1 MRGEVSRGV
10 DAPWMAGVAMTVR
23 TPRRAA
29 AGHLWDAPRPNP
41 GVFVGSA
48 LLSIERQFERSG
60 ARMTTT
66 SAIATRK
73 PVTAAPT
80 PRARTRTA
88 RSGSV
93 AAQVKEQRRNYAR
106 AVLRSLARV
115 LHGQPVTQVQRQLRS
130 ALAPLGV
137 RLSPVALR
145 ELAVGIAAGT
155 PVELP

>member
-23 TPRRAA
+23 TPQRAA
-29 AGHLWDAPRPNP
+29 AHLWDAPRPNP
-41 GVFVGSA
+41 GIFVVSA
-48 LLSIERQFERSG
+48 LFSVERQFERSG

-66 SAIATRK
+66 STIATRK

-80 PRARTRTA
+80 RAARTSTA

-106 AVLRSLARV
+106 AVVRSLARV
-115 LHGQPVTQVQRQLRS
+115 LQGQPVAQVQRQLRS
-130 ALAPLGV
+130 ALTPLGV
-137 RLSPVALR
+137 RLSPVVLR

-155 PVELP
+155 AVELP